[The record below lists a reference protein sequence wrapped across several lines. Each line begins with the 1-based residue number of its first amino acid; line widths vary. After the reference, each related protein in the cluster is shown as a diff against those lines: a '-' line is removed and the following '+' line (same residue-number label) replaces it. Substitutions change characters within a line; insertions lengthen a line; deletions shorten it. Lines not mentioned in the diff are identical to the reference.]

1 MQQPLSASMLAA
13 APTITLAAA
22 EPQFREL
29 IEVVQ
34 NATGLVATGEATPE
48 QAITRYGD
56 QLTQTMG
63 KANVVSQPAHD
74 CRSGKLAGN
83 RSEYRAAV
91 KETRASSDRISW
103 PLRRPRFCCR
113 LFSSSRRSG

>member
-1 MQQPLSASMLAA
+1 MLAA
-13 APTITLAAA
+13 APTITLPPP
-22 EPQFREL
+22 EPQFRKL

-63 KANVVSQPAHD
+63 KANVVSQACP
-74 CRSGKLAGN
+74 
-83 RSEYRAAV
+83 
-91 KETRASSDRISW
+91 
-103 PLRRPRFCCR
+103 
-113 LFSSSRRSG
+113 